1 MNKALSIDPRN
12 VEGLVARGALY
23 ANSGSFKK
31 AIVDF
36 EAALKLNGSHANAK
50 KYLGETLLALG
61 RNFEEENKFEESRK
75 AYIDCLKINP
85 HHQEA
90 LASLE
95 YLKTKLNAKKIVEPA
110 ELELP
115 RESKGFPKD
124 FMKIIFVP
132 SSSTQHRIA
141 GAAEGLEEFPR
152 FSGRFQEGEEVEEG

>member
-23 ANSGSFKK
+23 ANSGSFTK

-36 EAALKLNGSHANAK
+36 EAALKLNINHANAK

-61 RNFEEENKFEESRK
+61 RNYEEENKFEEARK

-85 HHQEA
+85 HHQDA
-90 LASLE
+90 LASLD
-95 YLKTKLNAKKIVEPA
+95 YLKTKLNSKKIVEPA

-115 RESKGFPKD
+115 REID
-124 FMKIIFVP
+124 Y
-132 SSSTQHRIA
+132 
-141 GAAEGLEEFPR
+141 
-152 FSGRFQEGEEVEEG
+152 

>member
-23 ANSGSFKK
+23 ANSGSFTK

-50 KYLGETLLALG
+50 KYLCETLLALG
-61 RNFEEENKFEESRK
+61 RNYEEENKFEEARK

-90 LASLE
+90 LASLD

-115 RESKGFPKD
+115 RKLSFKRIF
-124 FMKIIFVP
+124 FQRFII
-132 SSSTQHRIA
+132 
-141 GAAEGLEEFPR
+141 
-152 FSGRFQEGEEVEEG
+152 